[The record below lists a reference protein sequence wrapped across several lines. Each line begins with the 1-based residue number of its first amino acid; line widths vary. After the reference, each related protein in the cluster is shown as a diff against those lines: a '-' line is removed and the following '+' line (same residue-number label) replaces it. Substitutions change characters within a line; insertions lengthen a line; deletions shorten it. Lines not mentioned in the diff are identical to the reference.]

1 MTKYNNK
8 LYNSVSLFKLK
19 LIFKVIILYEK
30 IREVVCKANKELHS
44 LGLAPFTWGNVSE
57 VDRENGV
64 FAIKPSGVAYDE
76 LTPEKIVIVSLSDGK
91 VVDGDYNP
99 SSDTP
104 THYILYKE
112 FENLNAIV
120 HTHSVNAS
128 SFAQAGRAIPA
139 YGTTHADFSYTAV
152 PCTRALTEN
161 EVKTEYELNTGKVI
175 VSHFRENEFDTQSTP
190 AVLVRSHAPFVF
202 GKNANDAV
210 HNAAVLEIV
219 AEMALKTEIIGKS
232 VDEIDGY
239 LSDKHYF
246 RKHGKDAYYGQK

>member
-1 MTKYNNK
+1 MY
-8 LYNSVSLFKLK
+8 SQLK
-19 LIFKVIILYEK
+19 KT
-30 IREVVCKANKELHS
+30 VCEANKELHA
-44 LGLAPFTWGNVSE
+44 LGLAPFTWGNVSQA
-57 VDRENGV
+57 DRALGV
-64 FAIKPSGVAYDE
+64 FAIKPSGVQYSE

-91 VVDGDYNP
+91 VVEGDYNP

-112 FENLNAIV
+112 FSKLNAVV

-128 SFAQAGRAIPA
+128 AFAQSGRAIPA

-152 PCTRALTEN
+152 PCTPALTEQQI
-161 EVKTEYELNTGKVI
+161 KSEYELNTGRVI
-175 VSHFRENEFDTQSTP
+175 AEYFKNNKLDIASTP

-219 AEMALKTEIIGKS
+219 AEMAIKTELLDRQTK
-232 VDEIDGY
+232 EIDGY

-246 RKHGKDAYYGQK
+246 RKHGANAYYGQK

>member
-1 MTKYNNK
+1 M
-8 LYNSVSLFKLK
+8 FEDLK
-19 LIFKVIILYEK
+19 K
-30 IREVVCKANKELHS
+30 IVCDANIELHAH
-44 LGLAPFTWGNVSE
+44 GLAPFTWGNVSQ
-57 VDRENGV
+57 VDRDAGV
-64 FAIKPSGVAYDE
+64 FAIKPSGVPYSD
-76 LTPEKIVIVSLSDGK
+76 LTPEKIVIVSLDDGK

-112 FENLNAIV
+112 FTELNAVV

-152 PCTRALTEN
+152 PCTRALNED
-161 EVKTEYELNTGKVI
+161 EVKCEYELNTGKVI
-175 VSHFRENEFDTQSTP
+175 AAHFKDNKLDVLSTP

-202 GKNANDAV
+202 GKNASDAV

-219 AEMALKTEIIGKS
+219 AEMALKTELLGNNGN
-232 VDEIDGY
+232 EIDKY

-246 RKHGKDAYYGQK
+246 RKHGEGAYYGQK

>member
-1 MTKYNNK
+1 MYSN
-8 LYNSVSLFKLK
+8 LK
-19 LIFKVIILYEK
+19 K
-30 IREVVCKANKELHS
+30 VVCEANKELHAH
-44 LGLAPFTWGNVSE
+44 GLAPFTWGNVSQ
-57 VDRENGV
+57 VDREKNI
-64 FAIKPSGVAYDE
+64 FIIKPSGVPYDE
-76 LTPEKIVIVSLSDGK
+76 LTPEKMVVVSLENGE
-91 VVDGDYNP
+91 VVEGDYNP

-112 FENLNAIV
+112 FEDLNAVV

-128 SFAQAGRAIPA
+128 AFAQAGRDIPA
-139 YGTTHADFSYTAV
+139 YGTTYADFSYTAV
-152 PCTRALTEN
+152 PCARALTEM

-175 VSHFRENEFDTQSTP
+175 VAHFRENNLDVQSTP

-202 GKNANDAV
+202 GKNASDAV

-219 AEMALKTEIIGKS
+219 AEMAMKTEILNQNVS
-232 VDEIDGY
+232 AIDKY

>member
-1 MTKYNNK
+1 MYE
-8 LYNSVSLFKLK
+8 KLK
-19 LIFKVIILYEK
+19 EI
-30 IREVVCKANKELHS
+30 VCAANIELHAH
-44 LGLAPFTWGNVSE
+44 GLAPFTWGNVSQ
-57 VDRENGV
+57 VDREAGV
-64 FAIKPSGVAYDE
+64 FAIKPSGVPYSE
-76 LTPEKIVIVSLSDGK
+76 LTSEKIVVVSIDDGT
-91 VVDGDYNP
+91 VVEGDYNP

-112 FENLNAIV
+112 ITDLNAVV

-128 SFAQAGRAIPA
+128 AFAQAGRDIPV

-152 PCTRALTEN
+152 PCARALTEE
-161 EVKTEYELNTGKVI
+161 EVKSEYELNTGKVI
-175 VSHFRENEFDTQSTP
+175 ISHFKEKGFDVQSTP

-202 GKNANDAV
+202 GKNASDAV

-219 AEMALKTEIIGKS
+219 AEMAMKTEALNGA
-232 VDEIDGY
+232 VAPIDKY

>member
-1 MTKYNNK
+1 MYSN
-8 LYNSVSLFKLK
+8 LK
-19 LIFKVIILYEK
+19 DT
-30 IREVVCKANKELHS
+30 VCKANIELHS
-44 LGLAPFTWGNVSE
+44 LGLAPFTWGNVSQ

-64 FAIKPSGVAYDE
+64 FAIKPSGVPYSD
-76 LTPEKIVIVSLSDGK
+76 LTPEKIVIVSLGDGS
-91 VVDGDYNP
+91 VVEGDYNP

-112 FENLNAIV
+112 FPNLNAVV

-128 SFAQAGRAIPA
+128 AFAQAGRSVPA

-152 PCTRALTEN
+152 PCTRALTED
-161 EVKTEYELNTGKVI
+161 EVKNEYELNTGKVI
-175 VSHFRENEFDTQSTP
+175 VDHFVSNNLDTDSTP
-190 AVLVRSHAPFVF
+190 AVLVRSHAPFTF
-202 GKNANDAV
+202 GKNASDAV

-219 AEMALKTEIIGKS
+219 AEMALKTELIGGNVS
-232 VDEIDGY
+232 EIDKY

>member
-1 MTKYNNK
+1 MYEN
-8 LYNSVSLFKLK
+8 LK
-19 LIFKVIILYEK
+19 A
-30 IREVVCKANKELHS
+30 EVCSANKELHA
-44 LGLAPFTWGNVSE
+44 LGLAPFTWGNVSA

-64 FAIKPSGVAYDE
+64 FAIKPSGVPYSD
-76 LTPEKIVIVSLSDGK
+76 LTPDKIVVVSLADGK

-104 THYILYKE
+104 THYVLYKQ
-112 FENLNAIV
+112 FSDLNAVV

-128 SFAQAGRAIPA
+128 SFAQAGRGIPA

-152 PCTRALTEN
+152 PCTRALTDT
-161 EVKTEYELNTGKVI
+161 EVNSEYEYNTGVVI
-175 VSHFRENEFDTQSTP
+175 AEHFRKNMLDVKSTP

-202 GKNANDAV
+202 GKNASDAV

-219 AEMALKTEIIGKS
+219 AEMALKTELINKD
-232 VDEIDGY
+232 VTEIDGY

-246 RKHGKDAYYGQK
+246 RKHGANAYYGQK

>member
-1 MTKYNNK
+1 MYTQ
-8 LYNSVSLFKLK
+8 LK
-19 LIFKVIILYEK
+19 K
-30 IREVVCKANKELHS
+30 IVCEANIELHS
-44 LGLAPFTWGNVSE
+44 LGLAPFTWGNVSQ
-57 VDRENGV
+57 VDRDLGV
-64 FAIKPSGVAYDE
+64 FAIKPSGVPYSE
-76 LTPEKIVIVSLSDGK
+76 LTPEKIVVVSLADGS
-91 VVDGDYNP
+91 VVEGDYNP

-104 THYILYKE
+104 THYVLYKE
-112 FENLNAIV
+112 FEELSGVV

-128 SFAQAGRAIPA
+128 AFAQSGRCIPA

-152 PCTRALTEN
+152 PCTRALTEA

-175 VSHFRENEFDTQSTP
+175 AEHFKSNNLDVLSTP

-202 GKNANDAV
+202 GKNAGDAV

-219 AEMALKTEIIGKS
+219 AEMALKTEIINP
-232 VDEIDGY
+232 DTTDIDSY

>member
-1 MTKYNNK
+1 M
-8 LYNSVSLFKLK
+8 FEELK
-19 LIFKVIILYEK
+19 K
-30 IREVVCKANKELHS
+30 IVCDANIELHAH
-44 LGLAPFTWGNVSE
+44 GLAPFTWGNVSQ
-57 VDRENGV
+57 VDRAAGV
-64 FAIKPSGVAYDE
+64 FAIKPSGVPYSD
-76 LTPEKIVIVSLSDGK
+76 LTPEKIVIVSLEDGK

-112 FENLNAIV
+112 FMELNAVV

-128 SFAQAGRAIPA
+128 SFAQAGRDIPA

-152 PCTRALTEN
+152 PCTRALNEQ
-161 EVKTEYELNTGKVI
+161 EVKGEYELNTGKVI
-175 VSHFRENEFDTQSTP
+175 AAHFKENELDVASTP

-202 GKNANDAV
+202 GKNASDAV

-219 AEMALKTEIIGKS
+219 AEMALKTELLGNNGN
-232 VDEIDGY
+232 EIDKF

-246 RKHGKDAYYGQK
+246 RKHGEGAYYGQK

>member
-1 MTKYNNK
+1 MY
-8 LYNSVSLFKLK
+8 SQLK
-19 LIFKVIILYEK
+19 KT
-30 IREVVCKANKELHS
+30 VCEANKELHA
-44 LGLAPFTWGNVSE
+44 LGLAPFTWGNVSQ
-57 VDRENGV
+57 VDRNSGV
-64 FAIKPSGVAYDE
+64 FAIKPSGVQYSE
-76 LTPEKIVIVSLSDGK
+76 LTPEKIVVVSLADGS
-91 VVDGDYNP
+91 VVEGDYNP

-112 FENLNAIV
+112 FSSLNAVV

-128 SFAQAGRAIPA
+128 SFAQSGRAIPA

-152 PCTRALTEN
+152 PCTPALTEA

-175 VSHFRENEFDTQSTP
+175 AKYFKNNNLDVESTP
-190 AVLVRSHAPFVF
+190 AVLVRSHAPFAF
-202 GKNANDAV
+202 GKTASDAV

-219 AEMALKTEIIGKS
+219 AEMAIKTEILDRQTK
-232 VDEIDGY
+232 EIDNY

>member
-1 MTKYNNK
+1 M
-8 LYNSVSLFKLK
+8 FEDLK
-19 LIFKVIILYEK
+19 K
-30 IREVVCKANKELHS
+30 IVCDANIELHAH
-44 LGLAPFTWGNVSE
+44 GLAPFTWGNVSE
-57 VDRENGV
+57 VDRNAGV
-64 FAIKPSGVAYDE
+64 FAIKPSGVPYSD
-76 LTPEKIVIVSLSDGK
+76 LTPDKIVIVSLNDGK

-112 FENLNAIV
+112 FTELNAVV

-128 SFAQAGRAIPA
+128 SFAQAGRSIPA

-152 PCTRALTEN
+152 PCTRALNED
-161 EVKTEYELNTGKVI
+161 EVKGEYELNTGKVI
-175 VSHFRENEFDTQSTP
+175 AAHFKENDLDVSSTP

-202 GKNANDAV
+202 GKNASDAV

-219 AEMALKTEIIGKS
+219 AEMALKTELLGNNGN
-232 VDEIDGY
+232 EIDKY

-246 RKHGKDAYYGQK
+246 RKHGEGAYYGQK

>member
-1 MTKYNNK
+1 MYE
-8 LYNSVSLFKLK
+8 KLK
-19 LIFKVIILYEK
+19 EI
-30 IREVVCKANKELHS
+30 VCAANIELHAH
-44 LGLAPFTWGNVSE
+44 GLAPFTWGNVSQA
-57 VDRENGV
+57 DREAGV
-64 FAIKPSGVAYDE
+64 FAIKPSGVPYSE
-76 LTPEKIVIVSLSDGK
+76 LTPEKMVVVSIEDGT
-91 VVDGDYNP
+91 VVEGDYNP

-112 FENLNAIV
+112 ITDLNAVV

-128 SFAQAGRAIPA
+128 AFAQAGRDIPV
-139 YGTTHADFSYTAV
+139 YGTTHADFSYTGV
-152 PCTRALTEN
+152 PCARALTEQ

-175 VSHFRENEFDTQSTP
+175 ISHFRENNFDVQSTP

-202 GKNANDAV
+202 GKNASDAV

-219 AEMALKTEIIGKS
+219 AEMAMKTETLNSG
-232 VDEIDGY
+232 VTPIDKY

>member
-1 MTKYNNK
+1 MYQ
-8 LYNSVSLFKLK
+8 SLKE
-19 LIFKVIILYEK
+19 KV
-30 IREVVCKANKELHS
+30 CSANKELHA

-57 VDRENGV
+57 VDRQAGV
-64 FAIKPSGVAYDE
+64 FAIKPSGVPYDE
-76 LTPEKIVIVSLSDGK
+76 LTPEKMVVVSLNNGE
-91 VVDGDYNP
+91 VVEGDYNP

-112 FENLNAIV
+112 FENLNAVV

-128 SFAQAGRAIPA
+128 SFAQAGRDIPA
-139 YGTTHADFSYTAV
+139 YGTTHADFSYTSV
-152 PCTRALTEN
+152 PCARALNED

-175 VSHFRENEFDTQSTP
+175 VSHFRENELDVLSTP

-202 GKNANDAV
+202 GKNAFDAV

-219 AEMALKTEIIGKS
+219 AEMALKTELLNKDS
-232 VDEIDGY
+232 VSIDKY